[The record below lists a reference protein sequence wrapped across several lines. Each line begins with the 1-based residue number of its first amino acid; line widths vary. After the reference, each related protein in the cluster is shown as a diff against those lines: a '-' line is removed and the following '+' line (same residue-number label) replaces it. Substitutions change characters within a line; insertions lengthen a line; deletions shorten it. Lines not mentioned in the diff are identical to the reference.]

1 MTENFL
7 LKLIL
12 KIHYEIT
19 TGVQKELWNVLILM
33 YINHEKL
40 ITLVGNVIQILTG
53 RKLHLLLL

>member
-7 LKLIL
+7 LKLLIQ

-40 ITLVGNVIQILTG
+40 ITLVGNII
-53 RKLHLLLL
+53 H